1 MSLQTDVVSWFQ
13 NNTAITAVIP
23 FASFWLGLA
32 PEGSAF
38 PYAVM
43 TIVASTPTYVTNG
56 PRDGYIEDFQFQ
68 ISVYNTDPDACLSA
82 ALTIA
87 AQLEGQS
94 ISSACMAVWRLTGPV
109 MVVDSDTPELVYH
122 AYSTFNYQARI
133 SG

>member
-1 MSLQTDVVSWFQ
+1 MHTDVVSWFQ
-13 NNTAITAVIP
+13 NNSTINGVIP

-32 PEGSAF
+32 PEGSQF

-43 TIVASTPTYVTNG
+43 TILSSTPSYVTNG
-56 PRDGYIEDFQFQ
+56 PTDGYVEDFQFQ
-68 ISVYNTDPDACLSA
+68 ISVYNSDPDACLSA

-87 AQLEGQS
+87 QQLEGQS
-94 ISSACMAVWRLTGPV
+94 ISSACMAVFRVNGPV

-122 AYSTFNYQARI
+122 AYATYDYQARV